1 MMKLAVISFTVNGTR
16 LNRKLCAALSEKL
29 QNGANP
35 MKPALSETC
44 TQNTKLKTNAATR
57 DEIPIFCYVKSKQPP
72 VLEEAGKQPEC
83 MVWQRSL
90 NDWAREMFAS
100 MDALIFI
107 GATGIAVRAIAP
119 LVQDKFY
126 DPAVLVMDE
135 LGQFCIPLLSGHVGG
150 ANELAETIRRLIGS
164 QAVITTATDVNHKF
178 AVDVFARK
186 NGLKIADR
194 ELAKEISAELLT
206 GRKVGFFTD
215 FLWNGTLPKGLCEG
229 QFCDRNIR
237 ITINADSLKS
247 NSKKRA
253 KIEGYDTETGTEQ
266 KETDRSEMCS
276 EGKAIL
282 RLVPPVIILGIGCR
296 KGTPAGQIQ
305 AAIHQLLKEQN
316 LHPLS
321 IAAVATIDLKKEEPG
336 LLAAAKALQIPVI
349 CYSSEELAAVPG
361 DFAESAFVKQITG
374 VGNVCERAAL
384 KAARERGGYLVC
396 HKTVYDGVTVAAAR
410 IPHSGI
416 TF

>member
-1 MMKLAVISFTVNGTR
+1 MKLAVISFTVNGTR
-16 LNRKLCAALSEKL
+16 LNRKLCATLSEKL

-35 MKPALSETC
+35 MSSALLETC
-44 TQNTKLKTNAATR
+44 IQNTKLKTNTDAR
-57 DEIPIFCYVKSKQPP
+57 DEISVFCYVKSKQPP

-83 MVWQRSL
+83 MVWQRPL
-90 NDWAREMFAS
+90 NDWTREMFAA

-150 ANELAETIRRLIGS
+150 ANELAETISRLIGS
-164 QAVITTATDVNHKF
+164 QAVITTATDVNHQF

-229 QFCDRNIR
+229 QFRDRNIQ
-237 ITINADSLKS
+237 ITINTDSLK
-247 NSKKRA
+247 
-253 KIEGYDTETGTEQ
+253 
-266 KETDRSEMCS
+266 DRSETCS
-276 EGKAIL
+276 GEKDIL

>member
-1 MMKLAVISFTVNGTR
+1 MKLAVISFTVNGTR
-16 LNRKLCAALSEKL
+16 LNRKLCATLSEKL

-35 MKPALSETC
+35 MSSALLETC
-44 TQNTKLKTNAATR
+44 IQNTKLKTNTDAR
-57 DEIPIFCYVKSKQPP
+57 DEISVFCYVKSKQPP

-83 MVWQRSL
+83 MVWQRPL
-90 NDWAREMFAS
+90 NDWAREMFAA

-150 ANELAETIRRLIGS
+150 ANELAETISQLTGS

-229 QFCDRNIR
+229 QFCDRNIQ
-237 ITINADSLKS
+237 ITINTDSLK
-247 NSKKRA
+247 
-253 KIEGYDTETGTEQ
+253 
-266 KETDRSEMCS
+266 DRSETCS
-276 EGKAIL
+276 REKDIL

-305 AAIHQLLKEQN
+305 SAIHQLLKEQN

-321 IAAVATIDLKKEEPG
+321 IAAIATIDLKKEEPG
-336 LLAAAKALQIPVI
+336 LLAAAEALQTPVI

-410 IPHSGI
+410 IPHNGI

>member
-16 LNRKLCAALSEKL
+16 LNRKLCATLSEKL

-35 MKPALSETC
+35 MSSALLETC
-44 TQNTKLKTNAATR
+44 IQNTKLKTNTDAR
-57 DEIPIFCYVKSKQPP
+57 DEISVFCYVKSKQPP

-83 MVWQRSL
+83 MVWQRPL
-90 NDWAREMFAS
+90 NDWAREMFAA

-150 ANELAETIRRLIGS
+150 ANELAETISQLTGS

-229 QFCDRNIR
+229 QFCDRNIQ
-237 ITINADSLKS
+237 ITINTDSLK
-247 NSKKRA
+247 
-253 KIEGYDTETGTEQ
+253 
-266 KETDRSEMCS
+266 DRSETCS
-276 EGKAIL
+276 REKDIL

-305 AAIHQLLKEQN
+305 SAIHQLLKEQN

-321 IAAVATIDLKKEEPG
+321 IAAIATIDLKKEELG
-336 LLAAAKALQIPVI
+336 LLAAAEALQTPVI

-410 IPHSGI
+410 IPHNGI

>member
-1 MMKLAVISFTVNGTR
+1 M
-16 LNRKLCAALSEKL
+16 
-29 QNGANP
+29 
-35 MKPALSETC
+35 
-44 TQNTKLKTNAATR
+44 
-57 DEIPIFCYVKSKQPP
+57 
-72 VLEEAGKQPEC
+72 
-83 MVWQRSL
+83 
-90 NDWAREMFAS
+90 
-100 MDALIFI
+100 
-107 GATGIAVRAIAP
+107 
-119 LVQDKFY
+119 
-126 DPAVLVMDE
+126 
-135 LGQFCIPLLSGHVGG
+135 
-150 ANELAETIRRLIGS
+150 
-164 QAVITTATDVNHKF
+164 
-178 AVDVFARK
+178 DVFARK

-215 FLWNGTLPKGLCEG
+215 FLWNGTLPKGLCEE

-305 AAIHQLLKEQN
+305 SAIHQLLKEQN

-321 IAAVATIDLKKEEPG
+321 IAAIATIDLKKEDPG
-336 LLAAAKALQIPVI
+336 LRAAAETLQIPVI

-361 DFAESAFVKQITG
+361 DFTESAFVKQITG

-396 HKTVYDGVTVAAAR
+396 HKTVYDGVTVAVAR
-410 IPHSGI
+410 IPHDGI

>member
-44 TQNTKLKTNAATR
+44 TQNTKLKTNAAAR

-72 VLEEAGKQPEC
+72 VLEEAGKRPEC

-150 ANELAETIRRLIGS
+150 ANELAETISRLIGS
-164 QAVITTATDVNHKF
+164 QAVITTATDVNHQF

-186 NGLKIADR
+186 NGLKIVDR

-229 QFCDRNIR
+229 QFCDRNIQ
-237 ITINADSLKS
+237 ITINTDSLK
-247 NSKKRA
+247 
-253 KIEGYDTETGTEQ
+253 
-266 KETDRSEMCS
+266 DRSETCS
-276 EGKAIL
+276 GEKDIL

-349 CYSSEELAAVPG
+349 CYSSEELATVPG

-410 IPHSGI
+410 IPHNGI
-416 TF
+416 IF

>member
-1 MMKLAVISFTVNGTR
+1 MKLAVISFTVNGTR
-16 LNRKLCAALSEKL
+16 LNRKLCATLSE
-29 QNGANP
+29 
-35 MKPALSETC
+35 
-44 TQNTKLKTNAATR
+44 KLKTNAAAR
-57 DEIPIFCYVKSKQPP
+57 DEILIFCYVKSKQPP

-83 MVWQRSL
+83 MVWQRPL

-150 ANELAETIRRLIGS
+150 ANELAETISQLTGS
-164 QAVITTATDVNHKF
+164 QAVITTATDVNHQF

-186 NGLKIADR
+186 NGVKIADR

-215 FLWNGTLPKGLCEG
+215 FLWDGTLPKGLCEG
-229 QFCDRNIR
+229 QFCDRNIQ
-237 ITINADSLKS
+237 ITINTNSLKDSL
-247 NSKKRA
+247 KKRA
-253 KIEGYDTETGTEQ
+253 KKEGYATETGVQ
-266 KETDRSEMCS
+266 PKETDRSETCS
-276 EGKAIL
+276 REKDTL

-296 KGTPAGQIQ
+296 KGTPAGHIQ

-321 IAAVATIDLKKEEPG
+321 IAAIATIDLKKEELG
-336 LLAAAKALQIPVI
+336 LLAAAEALQTPVI

-410 IPHSGI
+410 IPWNNI

>member
-16 LNRKLCAALSEKL
+16 LNRKLCATLSE
-29 QNGANP
+29 
-35 MKPALSETC
+35 
-44 TQNTKLKTNAATR
+44 KLKTNAAAR
-57 DEIPIFCYVKSKQPP
+57 DEILIFCYVKSKQPP

-83 MVWQRSL
+83 MVWQRPL

-150 ANELAETIRRLIGS
+150 ANELAETISQLTGS
-164 QAVITTATDVNHKF
+164 QAVITTATDVNHQF

-305 AAIHQLLKEQN
+305 SAIHLLLKEQN

-321 IAAVATIDLKKEEPG
+321 IAAIATIDLKKEEPG
-336 LLAAAKALQIPVI
+336 LLAAAETLQIPVI

-361 DFAESAFVKQITG
+361 DFTESAFVKQITG

-396 HKTVYDGVTVAAAR
+396 HKTVYDGVTVAVAR
-410 IPHSGI
+410 IPHDGI

>member
-1 MMKLAVISFTVNGTR
+1 MKLAVISFTVNGTR
-16 LNRKLCAALSEKL
+16 LNRKLCATLSEKL

-35 MKPALSETC
+35 MSSSLLETC
-44 TQNTKLKTNAATR
+44 IQNTKLKTNTDAR
-57 DEIPIFCYVKSKQPP
+57 DEISVFCYVKSKQPP

-150 ANELAETIRRLIGS
+150 ANELAETISQLTGS
-164 QAVITTATDVNHKF
+164 QAVITTATDVNHQF

-237 ITINADSLKS
+237 ITINTDSLK
-247 NSKKRA
+247 
-253 KIEGYDTETGTEQ
+253 
-266 KETDRSEMCS
+266 DRSETCS
-276 EGKAIL
+276 GEKDIL

>member
-16 LNRKLCAALSEKL
+16 LNRKLCATLSE
-29 QNGANP
+29 
-35 MKPALSETC
+35 
-44 TQNTKLKTNAATR
+44 KLKTNAAAR
-57 DEIPIFCYVKSKQPP
+57 DEILIFCYVKSKQPP

-83 MVWQRSL
+83 MVWQRPL
-90 NDWAREMFAS
+90 NDWAREMFAA

-119 LVQDKFY
+119 FVQDKFY

-150 ANELAETIRRLIGS
+150 ANELAETISRLIGS
-164 QAVITTATDVNHKF
+164 QAVITTATDVNHQF

-229 QFCDRNIR
+229 QFRDRNIQ
-237 ITINADSLKS
+237 ITINTDSLK
-247 NSKKRA
+247 
-253 KIEGYDTETGTEQ
+253 
-266 KETDRSEMCS
+266 DRSETCS
-276 EGKAIL
+276 GEKDIL

-336 LLAAAKALQIPVI
+336 LLAAAEALQIPVI

-410 IPHSGI
+410 IPHNGI
-416 TF
+416 IF

>member
-16 LNRKLCAALSEKL
+16 LNRKLCAALSE
-29 QNGANP
+29 
-35 MKPALSETC
+35 E
-44 TQNTKLKTNAATR
+44 LKTNAAAR
-57 DEIPIFCYVKSKQPP
+57 DEISIFCYAKSKQPP

-83 MVWQRSL
+83 MVWQRPL

-150 ANELAETIRRLIGS
+150 ANELAETISRLTGS
-164 QAVITTATDVNHKF
+164 QAVITTATDVNHQF

-186 NGLKIADR
+186 NGLKIVDR

-215 FLWNGTLPKGLCEG
+215 FLWNGTFPKGLCEG
-229 QFCDRNIR
+229 QFCDRNIQ
-237 ITINADSLKS
+237 ITINTDSLK
-247 NSKKRA
+247 
-253 KIEGYDTETGTEQ
+253 
-266 KETDRSEMCS
+266 DRSETCS
-276 EGKAIL
+276 REKDIL

-296 KGTPAGQIQ
+296 KGTPAGHIQ

-321 IAAVATIDLKKEEPG
+321 IAAIATIDLKKEEPG
-336 LLAAAKALQIPVI
+336 LLAAAETLQIPVI

-361 DFAESAFVKQITG
+361 DFTESAFVKQITG

-410 IPHSGI
+410 IPWNNI

>member
-16 LNRKLCAALSEKL
+16 LNRKLCATLSEKL

-35 MKPALSETC
+35 MSSALLETC
-44 TQNTKLKTNAATR
+44 IQNTKLKTNTDAR
-57 DEIPIFCYVKSKQPP
+57 DEISVFCYVKSKQPP

-83 MVWQRSL
+83 MVWQRPL
-90 NDWAREMFAS
+90 NDWAREMFAA

-150 ANELAETIRRLIGS
+150 ANELAETISQLTGS
-164 QAVITTATDVNHKF
+164 QAVITTVTDVNHQF

-229 QFCDRNIR
+229 QFRDRNIQ
-237 ITINADSLKS
+237 ITINTDSLK
-247 NSKKRA
+247 
-253 KIEGYDTETGTEQ
+253 
-266 KETDRSEMCS
+266 DRSETCS
-276 EGKAIL
+276 GEKDIL

-396 HKTVYDGVTVAAAR
+396 HITVYDGVTVAAAR

>member
-1 MMKLAVISFTVNGTR
+1 MKLAVISFTVNGTR

-150 ANELAETIRRLIGS
+150 ANELAETISRLIGS
-164 QAVITTATDVNHKF
+164 QAVITTATDVNHQF

-186 NGLKIADR
+186 NGLKIVDR

-229 QFCDRNIR
+229 QFCDRNIQ
-237 ITINADSLKS
+237 ITINTNSLKDSL
-247 NSKKRA
+247 KKRA
-253 KIEGYDTETGTEQ
+253 KKEGYDTETGAQ
-266 KETDRSEMCS
+266 PKETDRSETCS
-276 EGKAIL
+276 REKDIL

-296 KGTPAGQIQ
+296 KGTPAGHIQ

-321 IAAVATIDLKKEEPG
+321 IAAIATIDLKKEELG
-336 LLAAAKALQIPVI
+336 LLAAAEALQTPVI

>member
-16 LNRKLCAALSEKL
+16 LNRKLCAALSE
-29 QNGANP
+29 
-35 MKPALSETC
+35 E
-44 TQNTKLKTNAATR
+44 LKTNAAAR
-57 DEIPIFCYVKSKQPP
+57 DEISILGYVKSKQPP

-83 MVWQRSL
+83 MVWQRPL

-150 ANELAETIRRLIGS
+150 ANELAETISQLTGS
-164 QAVITTATDVNHKF
+164 QAVITTATDVNHQF

-194 ELAKEISAELLT
+194 ELAKEISGELLT

-305 AAIHQLLKEQN
+305 SAIHQLLKEQN
-316 LHPLS
+316 LLPLS
-321 IAAVATIDLKKEEPG
+321 IAAIATIDLKKEEPG
-336 LLAAAKALQIPVI
+336 LLAAAEALQIPVI
-349 CYSSEELAAVPG
+349 CYSSEELATVPG

-410 IPHSGI
+410 IPHNGI

>member
-1 MMKLAVISFTVNGTR
+1 MKLAVISFTVNGTR

-119 LVQDKFY
+119 FVQDKFY

-150 ANELAETIRRLIGS
+150 ANELAETISRLIGS
-164 QAVITTATDVNHKF
+164 QAVITTATDVNHQF

-229 QFCDRNIR
+229 QFCDRNIQ
-237 ITINADSLKS
+237 ITINTDSLK
-247 NSKKRA
+247 
-253 KIEGYDTETGTEQ
+253 
-266 KETDRSEMCS
+266 DRSETCS
-276 EGKAIL
+276 REKDIL

-296 KGTPAGQIQ
+296 KGTPAGHIQ

-321 IAAVATIDLKKEEPG
+321 IAAIATIDLKKEEPG
-336 LLAAAKALQIPVI
+336 LLAAAEVLQIPVI

-361 DFAESAFVKQITG
+361 DFTESAFVKQITG

-410 IPHSGI
+410 IPWNNI

>member
-1 MMKLAVISFTVNGTR
+1 MKLAVISFTVNGTR
-16 LNRKLCAALSEKL
+16 LNRKLCATLSE
-29 QNGANP
+29 
-35 MKPALSETC
+35 
-44 TQNTKLKTNAATR
+44 KLKTNAAAR
-57 DEIPIFCYVKSKQPP
+57 DEILIFCYVKSKQPP

-83 MVWQRSL
+83 MVWQRPL

-126 DPAVLVMDE
+126 DPAVLAMDE

-150 ANELAETIRRLIGS
+150 ANELAETISQLTGS
-164 QAVITTATDVNHKF
+164 QAVITTATDVNHQF

-229 QFCDRNIR
+229 QFCDRNIQ
-237 ITINADSLKS
+237 ITINTNSLKDSL
-247 NSKKRA
+247 KKRA
-253 KIEGYDTETGTEQ
+253 KKEGYDTETGAQ
-266 KETDRSEMCS
+266 PKETDRSETCS
-276 EGKAIL
+276 REKDIL

-296 KGTPAGQIQ
+296 KGTPAGHIQ

-321 IAAVATIDLKKEEPG
+321 IAAIATIDLKKEELG
-336 LLAAAKALQIPVI
+336 LLAAAEALQTPVI

-410 IPHSGI
+410 IPHNGI

>member
-16 LNRKLCAALSEKL
+16 LNRKLCAALSE
-29 QNGANP
+29 
-35 MKPALSETC
+35 E
-44 TQNTKLKTNAATR
+44 LKTNAAAR
-57 DEIPIFCYVKSKQPP
+57 DEISILGYVKSKQPP

-83 MVWQRSL
+83 MVWQRPL

-150 ANELAETIRRLIGS
+150 ANELAETISQLTGS
-164 QAVITTATDVNHKF
+164 QAVITTATDVNHQF

-229 QFCDRNIR
+229 QFCDRNIQ
-237 ITINADSLKS
+237 ITINTNSLKDSL
-247 NSKKRA
+247 KKRA
-253 KIEGYDTETGTEQ
+253 KKEGYATETGVQ
-266 KETDRSEMCS
+266 PKETDRSETCS
-276 EGKAIL
+276 REKDTL

-321 IAAVATIDLKKEEPG
+321 IAAIATIDLKKEELG
-336 LLAAAKALQIPVI
+336 LLAAAEALQTPVI

-410 IPHSGI
+410 IPWNNI

>member
-16 LNRKLCAALSEKL
+16 LNRKLCATLSEKL

-35 MKPALSETC
+35 MSSALLETC
-44 TQNTKLKTNAATR
+44 IQNTKLKTNTDAR
-57 DEIPIFCYVKSKQPP
+57 DEISVFCYVKSKQPP

-83 MVWQRSL
+83 MVWQRPL
-90 NDWAREMFAS
+90 NDWAREMFAA

-150 ANELAETIRRLIGS
+150 ANELAETISRLIGS
-164 QAVITTATDVNHKF
+164 QAVITTATDVNHQF

-229 QFCDRNIR
+229 QFRDRNIQ
-237 ITINADSLKS
+237 ITINTDSLK
-247 NSKKRA
+247 
-253 KIEGYDTETGTEQ
+253 
-266 KETDRSEMCS
+266 DRSETCS
-276 EGKAIL
+276 GEKDIL

-396 HKTVYDGVTVAAAR
+396 HETVYDGVTVAAAR

>member
-16 LNRKLCAALSEKL
+16 LNRKLCATLSEKL

-35 MKPALSETC
+35 MSSALLETC
-44 TQNTKLKTNAATR
+44 IQNTKLKTNTDAR
-57 DEIPIFCYVKSKQPP
+57 DEISVFCYVKSKQPP

-83 MVWQRSL
+83 MVWQRPL
-90 NDWAREMFAS
+90 NDWAREMFAA

-150 ANELAETIRRLIGS
+150 ANELAETISRLIGS
-164 QAVITTATDVNHKF
+164 QAVITTATDVNHQF

-229 QFCDRNIR
+229 QFRDRNIQ
-237 ITINADSLKS
+237 ITINTDSLK
-247 NSKKRA
+247 
-253 KIEGYDTETGTEQ
+253 
-266 KETDRSEMCS
+266 DRSETCS
-276 EGKAIL
+276 GEKDIL

-336 LLAAAKALQIPVI
+336 LLAAAETLQIPVI

-361 DFAESAFVKQITG
+361 DFTESAFVKQITG

>member
-16 LNRKLCAALSEKL
+16 LNRKLCATLSE
-29 QNGANP
+29 
-35 MKPALSETC
+35 
-44 TQNTKLKTNAATR
+44 KLKTNAAAC
-57 DEIPIFCYVKSKQPP
+57 DEILIFGYVKSKQSP

-83 MVWQRSL
+83 MVWQRPL

-150 ANELAETIRRLIGS
+150 ANELAETISQLTGS
-164 QAVITTATDVNHKF
+164 QAVITTATDVNHQF

-237 ITINADSLKS
+237 ITIKADSLKS

-296 KGTPAGQIQ
+296 KGTPAGQIRS
-305 AAIHQLLKEQN
+305 AIHQLLKEQN

-321 IAAVATIDLKKEEPG
+321 IAAIATIDLKKEELG
-336 LLAAAKALQIPVI
+336 LLEAAEALQIPVI

-384 KAARERGGYLVC
+384 KAAQERGGYLVC
-396 HKTVYDGVTVAAAR
+396 HKTIYDGVTVAAAR
-410 IPHSGI
+410 ILRDGI

>member
-1 MMKLAVISFTVNGTR
+1 MKLAVISFTVNGTR

-150 ANELAETIRRLIGS
+150 ANELAETISRLIGR

-247 NSKKRA
+247 HSKKRA

>member
-1 MMKLAVISFTVNGTR
+1 MQRISVISFTENGR
-16 LNRKLCAALSEKL
+16 CL
-29 QNGANP
+29 
-35 MKPALSETC
+35 
-44 TQNTKLKTNAATR
+44 
-57 DEIPIFCYVKSKQPP
+57 
-72 VLEEAGKQPEC
+72 
-83 MVWQRSL
+83 
-90 NDWAREMFAS
+90 AREVQNCFKEWDIHCFTQEEIKEQGLARWTKEQMEQRNT
-100 MDALIFI
+100 LLFI
-107 GATGIAVRAIAP
+107 GACGIAVRAIAP
-119 LVQDKFY
+119 NLVNKLQDS
-126 DPAVLVMDE
+126 AVLVIDE
-135 LGQFCIPLLSGHVGG
+135 MANYVIPILSGHVGG
-150 ANELAETIRRLIGS
+150 ANELACMLAKRIG
-164 QAVITTATDVNHKF
+164 AVPVITTATDINGKF

-215 FLWNGTLPKGLCEG
+215 FLWNGTLPKGLCEE
-229 QFCDRNIR
+229 QFCDRNIQ
-237 ITINADSLKS
+237 ITINTDSLKGS
-247 NSKKRA
+247 SKKRA
-253 KIEGYDTETGTEQ
+253 KKEGYDTETGAEQ
-266 KETDRSEMCS
+266 KEIDRSEMRS
-276 EGKAIL
+276 EGKAVL

-305 AAIHQLLKEQN
+305 SAIHQLLKEQN

-321 IAAVATIDLKKEEPG
+321 IAAIATIDLKKEEPG
-336 LLAAAKALQIPVI
+336 LLAAAETLQIPVI

-361 DFAESAFVKQITG
+361 DFTESAFVKQITG

-410 IPHSGI
+410 IPHDGI

>member
-1 MMKLAVISFTVNGTR
+1 MKLAVISFTVNGTR
-16 LNRKLCAALSEKL
+16 LNRKLCATLSEKL

-35 MKPALSETC
+35 MSSALLETC
-44 TQNTKLKTNAATR
+44 IQNTKLKTNTDAR
-57 DEIPIFCYVKSKQPP
+57 DEISVFCYVKSKQPP

-83 MVWQRSL
+83 MVWQRPL
-90 NDWAREMFAS
+90 NDWAREMFAA

-150 ANELAETIRRLIGS
+150 ANELAETISRLIGS
-164 QAVITTATDVNHKF
+164 QAVITTATDVNHQF

-229 QFCDRNIR
+229 QFRDRNIQ
-237 ITINADSLKS
+237 ITINTDSLK
-247 NSKKRA
+247 
-253 KIEGYDTETGTEQ
+253 
-266 KETDRSEMCS
+266 DRSETCS
-276 EGKAIL
+276 GEKDIL

>member
-16 LNRKLCAALSEKL
+16 LNRKLCATLSE
-29 QNGANP
+29 
-35 MKPALSETC
+35 
-44 TQNTKLKTNAATR
+44 KLKTNAAAR
-57 DEIPIFCYVKSKQPP
+57 DEILIFCYVKSKQPP

-83 MVWQRSL
+83 MVWQRPL

-126 DPAVLVMDE
+126 DPAVLAMDE

-150 ANELAETIRRLIGS
+150 ANELAETISQLTGS
-164 QAVITTATDVNHKF
+164 QAVITTATDVNHQF

-229 QFCDRNIR
+229 QFCDRNIQ
-237 ITINADSLKS
+237 ITINTNSLKDSL
-247 NSKKRA
+247 KKRA
-253 KIEGYDTETGTEQ
+253 KKEGYDTETGAQ
-266 KETDRSEMCS
+266 PKETDRSETCS
-276 EGKAIL
+276 REKDIL

-296 KGTPAGQIQ
+296 KGTPAGHIQ

-321 IAAVATIDLKKEEPG
+321 IAAIATIDLKKEELG
-336 LLAAAKALQIPVI
+336 LLAAAEALQTPVI

-410 IPHSGI
+410 IPHNGI

>member
-16 LNRKLCAALSEKL
+16 LNRKLCATLSEKL

-35 MKPALSETC
+35 MSSALLETC
-44 TQNTKLKTNAATR
+44 IQNTKLKTNTDAR
-57 DEIPIFCYVKSKQPP
+57 DEISVFCYVKSKQPP

-83 MVWQRSL
+83 MVWQRPL
-90 NDWAREMFAS
+90 NDWAREMFAA

-150 ANELAETIRRLIGS
+150 ANELAETISQLTGS

-229 QFCDRNIR
+229 QFCDRNIQL
-237 ITINADSLKS
+237 TINTDSLK
-247 NSKKRA
+247 
-253 KIEGYDTETGTEQ
+253 
-266 KETDRSEMCS
+266 DRSETCS
-276 EGKAIL
+276 REKDIL

-305 AAIHQLLKEQN
+305 SAIHQLLKEQN

-321 IAAVATIDLKKEEPG
+321 IAAIATIDLKKEEPG
-336 LLAAAKALQIPVI
+336 LLAAAEALQTPVI

-410 IPHSGI
+410 IPHNGI

>member
-1 MMKLAVISFTVNGTR
+1 MKKTDIAVISFTYRGAELAEHIQEAMDAVWSC
-16 LNRKLCAALSEKL
+16 KLY
-29 QNGANP
+29 
-35 MKPALSETC
+35 
-44 TQNTKLKTNAATR
+44 TKCSDARA
-57 DEIPIFCYVKSKQPP
+57 EGIGIPVEQP
-72 VLEEAGKQPEC
+72 LAEWTGKQ
-83 MVWQRSL
+83 
-90 NDWAREMFAS
+90 FAAGN
-100 MDALIFI
+100 ALLFI
-107 GATGIAVRAIAP
+107 GACGIAVRSIAP
-119 LVQDKFY
+119 HVKDKLS
-126 DPAVLVMDE
+126 DVPVLVADE
-135 LGQFCIPLLSGHVGG
+135 AGQFVIPLLAGHYGG
-150 ANELAETIRRLIGS
+150 ANRLAGELSRALGAT
-164 QAVITTATDVNHKF
+164 AVLTTATDVNGLF

-229 QFCDRNIR
+229 QFRDRNIQ
-237 ITINADSLKS
+237 ITINTDSLK
-247 NSKKRA
+247 
-253 KIEGYDTETGTEQ
+253 
-266 KETDRSEMCS
+266 DRSETCS
-276 EGKAIL
+276 GEKDIL

>member
-1 MMKLAVISFTVNGTR
+1 MKLAVISFTVNGTR
-16 LNRKLCAALSEKL
+16 LNRKLCATLSEKL

-35 MKPALSETC
+35 MSSALLETC
-44 TQNTKLKTNAATR
+44 IQNTKLKTNTDAR
-57 DEIPIFCYVKSKQPP
+57 DEISVFCYVKSKQPP

-83 MVWQRSL
+83 MVWQRPL
-90 NDWAREMFAS
+90 NDWAREMFAA

-150 ANELAETIRRLIGS
+150 ANELAETISRLIGS
-164 QAVITTATDVNHKF
+164 QAVITTATDVNHQF

-229 QFCDRNIR
+229 QFCDRNIQ
-237 ITINADSLKS
+237 ITINTDSLK
-247 NSKKRA
+247 
-253 KIEGYDTETGTEQ
+253 
-266 KETDRSEMCS
+266 DRSETCS
-276 EGKAIL
+276 GEKDIL

>member
-1 MMKLAVISFTVNGTR
+1 MKLAVISFTVNGTR
-16 LNRKLCAALSEKL
+16 LNRKLCATLSEKL

-35 MKPALSETC
+35 MSSALLETC
-44 TQNTKLKTNAATR
+44 IQNTKLKTNTDAR
-57 DEIPIFCYVKSKQPP
+57 DEISVFCYVKSKQPP

-83 MVWQRSL
+83 MVWQRPL
-90 NDWAREMFAS
+90 NDWAREMFAA

-150 ANELAETIRRLIGS
+150 ANELAETISQLTGS

-229 QFCDRNIR
+229 QFCDRNIQ
-237 ITINADSLKS
+237 ITINTDLLK
-247 NSKKRA
+247 
-253 KIEGYDTETGTEQ
+253 
-266 KETDRSEMCS
+266 DRSETCS
-276 EGKAIL
+276 REKDIL

-305 AAIHQLLKEQN
+305 SAIHQLLKEQN

-321 IAAVATIDLKKEEPG
+321 IAAIATIDLKKEEPG
-336 LLAAAKALQIPVI
+336 LLAAAEALQTPVI

-410 IPHSGI
+410 IPHNGI

>member
-16 LNRKLCAALSEKL
+16 LNRKLCATLSEKL

-35 MKPALSETC
+35 MSSALLETC
-44 TQNTKLKTNAATR
+44 IQNTKLKTNTDAR
-57 DEIPIFCYVKSKQPP
+57 DEISVFCYVKSKQPP

-83 MVWQRSL
+83 MVWQRPL
-90 NDWAREMFAS
+90 NDWAREMFAA

-150 ANELAETIRRLIGS
+150 ANELAETISQLTGS

-229 QFCDRNIR
+229 QFCDRNIQ
-237 ITINADSLKS
+237 ITINTDSLK
-247 NSKKRA
+247 
-253 KIEGYDTETGTEQ
+253 
-266 KETDRSEMCS
+266 DRSETCS
-276 EGKAIL
+276 REKDIL

-305 AAIHQLLKEQN
+305 SAIHQLLKEQN

-321 IAAVATIDLKKEEPG
+321 IAAIATIDLKKEEPG
-336 LLAAAKALQIPVI
+336 LLAAAEALQTPVI

-410 IPHSGI
+410 IPHNGI

>member
-1 MMKLAVISFTVNGTR
+1 MKLAVISFTVNGTR
-16 LNRKLCAALSEKL
+16 LNRKLGTMLEQKL
-29 QNGANP
+29 QVF
-35 MKPALSETC
+35 
-44 TQNTKLKTNAATR
+44 R
-57 DEIPIFCYVKSKQPP
+57 YVKSKQPQ

-83 MVWQRSL
+83 MVWQGSL
-90 NDWAREMFAS
+90 NDWAKEMFAS
-100 MDALIFI
+100 MDALLFI

-119 LVQDKFY
+119 FVQDKFY

-150 ANELAETIRRLIGS
+150 ANELAETISGLIES
-164 QAVITTATDVNHKF
+164 QPVITTATDVNHQF

-229 QFCDRNIR
+229 QFCDRNIW
-237 ITINADSLKS
+237 ITRNADSLKS

-253 KIEGYDTETGTEQ
+253 KIEGYDTETDTEQ
-266 KETDRSEMCS
+266 KETDRSEICS
-276 EGKAIL
+276 EEKDIL

-296 KGTPAGQIQ
+296 KGTPAGQIRSS
-305 AAIHQLLKEQN
+305 IHQLLKEQN

-321 IAAVATIDLKKEEPG
+321 IAAIATIDLKKEEPG
-336 LLAAAKALQIPVI
+336 LLEAAEALQIPVI
-349 CYSSEELAAVPG
+349 CYSSEELATVPG

-410 IPHSGI
+410 IPHDGV

>member
-1 MMKLAVISFTVNGTR
+1 MKLAVISFTVNGTR

-150 ANELAETIRRLIGS
+150 ANELAETISRLIGS

>member
-16 LNRKLCAALSEKL
+16 LNRKLCAALSE
-29 QNGANP
+29 
-35 MKPALSETC
+35 E
-44 TQNTKLKTNAATR
+44 LKTNAAAR

-83 MVWQRSL
+83 MVWQRPL

-150 ANELAETIRRLIGS
+150 ANELAETISRLIGS
-164 QAVITTATDVNHKF
+164 QAVITTATDVNHQF

-229 QFCDRNIR
+229 QFCDRNIQ
-237 ITINADSLKS
+237 ITINTNSLKDSL
-247 NSKKRA
+247 KKRA
-253 KIEGYDTETGTEQ
+253 KKEGYATETGVQ
-266 KETDRSEMCS
+266 PKETDRSETCS
-276 EGKAIL
+276 REKDTL

-296 KGTPAGQIQ
+296 KGTPAGHIQ

-321 IAAVATIDLKKEEPG
+321 IAAIATIDLKKEELG
-336 LLAAAKALQIPVI
+336 LLAAAEALQTPVI

-410 IPHSGI
+410 IPWNNI